1 MFIII
6 LLILTLI
13 STAIHIRA
21 EYAGPRILVYIFKP
35 LMTILIILIAV
46 IQPGSQP
53 DIYRY
58 AIITGLVFSLAGD
71 IFLMFPDT
79 RFLSGLVS
87 FLIAHLAYIFAFTWG
102 IGFGLTLYI
111 ALPLVVVGGQMFRYL
126 SPGLGKMKLPVLVYL
141 AAIIVMAWQGWE
153 HWEINVQW
161 YTMLAAIGALFFVV
175 SDSLIAINRFRFQFK
190 SARAWVLVTYMIAQ
204 LLIAFSV

>member
-1 MFIII
+1 MLITTLFGLTII
-6 LLILTLI
+6 
-13 STAIHIRA
+13 TAIIHIRA
-21 EYAGPRILVYIFKP
+21 EYSGRRILVYIFKP

-58 AIITGLVFSLAGD
+58 AIITGLIFSLAGD

-87 FLIAHLAYIFAFTWG
+87 FLIAHLAYIFAFTRG
-102 IGFGLTLYI
+102 IGFGTTLYI
-111 ALPLVVVGGQMFRYL
+111 ALPLVIIGGLMFRYL
-126 SPGLGKMKLPVLVYL
+126 FPGLGKMKLPVLVYL
-141 AAIIVMAWQGWE
+141 VAIIMMAWQAWE
-153 HWEINVQW
+153 RWDVIGQW
-161 YTMLAAIGALFFVV
+161 YVMSAAIGALFFVV

-190 SARAWVLVTYMIAQ
+190 SARAWVLITYLIAQ